1 VHSMVRKMGE
11 DLPIDS
17 LCVTQHA
24 GCMHAYGCREREREQ
39 NAQFPVVR
47 ARHQHVRAYVH
58 TCVGVR
64 RIDKAGLTDV
74 GPGSDYFTQ
83 CHRTF

>member
-24 GCMHAYGCREREREQ
+24 GCMHAYGCRERAKCTVSGSESEPP
-39 NAQFPVVR
+39 AR
-47 ARHQHVRAYVH
+47 ACVH

-64 RIDKAGLTDV
+64 RMDKAGLTDV
-74 GPGSDYFTQ
+74 GPGSDYFSQ